1 MKKNIDK
8 DQEDLLRILE
18 AHGQQFLGSF
28 GSNTLK
34 GKRRDDTTSAPD
46 SRKRAK
52 LEHHSDE
59 GSSDEWQGLGEDNDS
74 ESDAEASEDD
84 DTDSSQNGTL
94 HPHFLRVHVYIN

>member
-1 MKKNIDK
+1 MKKSIDK

-34 GKRRDDTTSAPD
+34 GKRKDDTTSAPD
-46 SRKRAK
+46 ARKRAK
-52 LEHHSDE
+52 LEHRSDE

-74 ESDAEASEDD
+74 ESDASASEDD
-84 DTDSSQNGTL
+84 ATVSSQNGTYYS
-94 HPHFLRVHVYIN
+94 HFLRVRVYIN